1 MKTTRSLGSKTSR
14 RPARSLVKAARR
26 ALAAFVCACMLASE
40 VEAQTLAPQT
50 ARLDR
55 VIDAFVSIQDFG
67 LVRAS
72 PDGAYVVVE
81 VTRPRTSL
89 ARTGEAPW
97 MTLTDLWLVELASG
111 ETRQLTSGART
122 GDAAWEP
129 IWSPDSRRIAYLT
142 NAGDGVPR
150 AAWMDVR
157 TRRGGL
163 LSERGVDIE
172 VNFGS
177 RSPFGA
183 ERRVWG
189 AWMGGDRFMLAAS
202 APGEVVALART
213 MAPDLLAAPRWAQRR
228 AGQAAITVWDSA
240 SNTQCSANTS
250 LLSLE
255 VGARPRARELFVGA
269 VRAVSLAP
277 DQSQAALVLATGALA
292 PPAVSVLDPEM
303 IYHNLDPRVRTRLD
317 VLPLDGRA
325 TSAIATDVME
335 ARFQSSDDA
344 PRWSRD
350 SSAIFAPTR
359 PATPEPRRS
368 YCVDAVQSD
377 GQRPEA
383 WRIECV
389 RIQSRAHARLLA
401 LSLSAAP
408 PLSAEDLD
416 ARIDQTA
423 RALRVGEVTLSDD
436 ASVFS
441 LGGDLVGLVGANTL
455 RLVDLRSGQ
464 VMDEVARDGLSVLVS
479 GAPMS
484 GAQIAVLNAA
494 GAPHIARAVQG
505 RLVLQAIE
513 SPFAP
518 LTPAAIVAHG
528 DALVWTAEDAQGKS
542 LFVSDGSGANW
553 RLLMR
558 LERPFPA
565 DLALE
570 RRAFHYTAPDG
581 SDAVAILLLPP
592 DYDARRPYPLI
603 LNPYPG
609 QVFNDESV
617 TTQFDPISVYNVD
630 AYALAHMG
638 YIVARPSMPYFQGNH
653 ADYEALS
660 YFSGLIEGF
669 AEEVVRRGLT
679 EPGRIGLWGHSNGGY
694 LGLGVAGRTQLI
706 DAIVSS
712 SPFPDVIQVAELPAP
727 LFGVDA
733 CAPNRLYGA
742 SAAFAEDPNG
752 PLWRMGGPTHEALER
767 FLRSSPLYHLGPRT
781 PPVLIMQ
788 GQFDSRGTAD
798 SERVYTRL
806 NRQNVPVQLARYW
819 GEGHNFLVAESIRDR
834 VHRAVDWYGAHLRAT
849 AQDDRDEAH

>member
-1 MKTTRSLGSKTSR
+1 MTTARSLGSHASR
-14 RPARSLVKAARR
+14 RPARSLLKAARR
-26 ALAAFVCACMLASE
+26 ALAAFVCACMFASE
-40 VEAQTLAPQT
+40 VEAQDLAPRA

-97 MTLTDLWLVELASG
+97 MTLSDLWLVDLASG

-142 NAGDGVPR
+142 NAGDGAPR

-189 AWMGGDRFMLAAS
+189 AWMGDHRFMLAAS

-240 SNTQCSANTS
+240 SNSQCSANTS

-255 VGARPRARELFVGA
+255 VGARSRTRELFVGA

-277 DQSQAALVLATGALA
+277 DQTQAALVLATGALA

-303 IYHNLDPRVRTRLD
+303 IYHNLDPRVHTRLD
-317 VLPLDGRA
+317 VLRLDGRA
-325 TSAIATDVME
+325 TSAISTDVME

-359 PATPEPRRS
+359 PAMPEPRRS
-368 YCVDAVQSD
+368 YCVDAIQSD

-383 WRIECV
+383 WRIECARV
-389 RIQSRAHARLLA
+389 QSRAHARLLA
-401 LSLSAAP
+401 FSLSSAP
-408 PLSAEDLD
+408 PLSSEDLD

-423 RALRVGEVTLSDD
+423 RVLRVGEMTLGDE

-441 LGGDLVGLVGANTL
+441 LGGDLVGVVGANTI
-455 RLVDLRSGQ
+455 RLVELRTGQ
-464 VMDEVARDGLSVLVS
+464 VIDEMAREALSVLVS

-484 GAQIAVLNAA
+484 GARIAVLSAA
-494 GAPHIARAVQG
+494 GAPHLLRVMQG
-505 RLVLQAIE
+505 RLDLQAVD
-513 SPFAP
+513 A
-518 LTPAAIVAHG
+518 PAASIAPAGIVAQG
-528 DALVWTAEDAQGKS
+528 DAVIWTAEDAQGKS
-542 LFVSDGSGANW
+542 LFVSDGSGGNW

-570 RRAFHYTAPDG
+570 RRAIHYTAPDG

-592 DYDARRPYPLI
+592 NYDAQRAYPLI

-609 QVFNDESV
+609 QIFTDESIA
-617 TTQFDPISVYNVD
+617 TQFDPISVYNVD

-638 YIVARPSMPYFQGNH
+638 YVVARPSMPYFQGNH
-653 ADYEALS
+653 VDYEALS
-660 YFSGLIEGF
+660 YFSGLIENF
-669 AEEVVRRGLT
+669 AEETVRRGLT

-694 LGLGVAGRTQLI
+694 LGLGVAGRTHLI

-727 LFGVDA
+727 MFDVDA

-742 SAAFAEDPNG
+742 SAAFAEDPDG
-752 PLWRMGGPTHEALER
+752 PLWRMGGPTHAALDR
-767 FLRSSPLYHLGPRT
+767 FLRNSPLYHLGPQT

-819 GEGHNFLVAESIRDR
+819 GEGHNFLIAESIRDR
-834 VHRAVDWYGAHLRAT
+834 VHRAVDWYGVHLVNAPH
-849 AQDDRDEAH
+849 DDRDSQ